1 MDNNNSAKKELCT
14 IKVVQNLFNPPIS
27 KSNASRK
34 IQLVRDAL
42 DKPKPK
48 LITLDEFIPFY
59 F

>member
-1 MDNNNSAKKELCT
+1 MENNNSAKTTCT
-14 IKVVQNLFNPPIS
+14 IKLVQNLFYPPIS

-48 LITLDEFIPFY
+48 IITVEEFLPFY